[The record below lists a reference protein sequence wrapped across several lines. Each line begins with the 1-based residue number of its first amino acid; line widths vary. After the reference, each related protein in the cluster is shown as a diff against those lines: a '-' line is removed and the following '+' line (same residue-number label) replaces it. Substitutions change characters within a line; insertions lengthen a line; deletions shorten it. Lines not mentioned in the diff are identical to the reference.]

1 MMDCFCPFFQSL
13 KQFPICSKCPLT
25 PICSGSSPFPP
36 YLKPVDDS
44 IILPAQL
51 WWPTTIPALAHTP
64 IPESCTERKKKEG
77 KLIQNNRIE
86 KEEGI
91 SILSQLTSYD
101 SKTSNASHANHKS
114 VPWCTLHSLGMYISG
129 SKGLTTNT
137 TAMGCKAGHG
147 GGMSCRASELHAPA
161 AAATPP
167 AGEGAPADAPYTA
180 IKSCRDNPTL
190 GRTFPM
196 DG

>member
-1 MMDCFCPFFQSL
+1 
-13 KQFPICSKCPLT
+13 
-25 PICSGSSPFPP
+25 
-36 YLKPVDDS
+36 
-44 IILPAQL
+44 
-51 WWPTTIPALAHTP
+51 
-64 IPESCTERKKKEG
+64 
-77 KLIQNNRIE
+77 
-86 KEEGI
+86 
-91 SILSQLTSYD
+91 
-101 SKTSNASHANHKS
+101 
-114 VPWCTLHSLGMYISG
+114 MYISG

-147 GGMSCRASELHAPA
+147 GGLSCRASELRAPA